1 MKRVQTWARL
11 IVLVP
16 VFASMAGMVRSDEF
30 DLKVRDEVSVKG
42 NSLPYTLYISLDAQT
57 QTQLGIDAFMD
68 LRAVQRYVPALASNV
83 LDETC
88 KHKYALAV
96 SDARAEGNAIVA
108 TGQFQA
114 KFFACDTNDPE
125 KHYRGVLLF
134 GQNVNVVAK
143 AAADVKENC
152 VHLRLVD
159 VELDLVGFV
168 GTVSDLVGLTDKA
181 RELILEKGGEA
192 LAKNPICPELPD
204 ELAGLDPK
212 FTSGGTREVGDGGVA
227 AALSGSI
234 DTSAATLLD
243 LIRLMQDKTDFGV
256 RK

>member
-1 MKRVQTWARL
+1 MRNQTIIL
-11 IVLVP
+11 LLVLE
-16 VFASMAGMVRSDEF
+16 FALVCVAASAQSDEF
-30 DLKVRDEVSVKG
+30 NLKVRDEVAVKG
-42 NSLPYTLYISLDAQT
+42 TGVPYTLYVSLAEVT
-57 QTQLGIDAFMD
+57 PTRLGIDAFMD
-68 LRAVQRYVPALASNV
+68 LRELQRYVPVLASNV

-96 SDARAEGNAIVA
+96 SDARAEEDTIVA

-114 KFFACDTNDPE
+114 KFFACNTDDPE

-143 AAADVKENC
+143 AAADVKGNC
-152 VHLRLVD
+152 VRLRLVD

-204 ELAGLDPK
+204 ELASLDPE
-212 FTSGGTREVGDGGVA
+212 FTSGGTREIGDGGVA
-227 AALSGSI
+227 AALSGSV

-243 LIRLMQDKTDFGV
+243 LILLMQEKTDFGV